1 MPLRTPKAPH
11 HLMTQS
17 RDQVWPPIN
26 QPANQ
31 IQLVGKYKYLILCWV
46 HVKVDKIHE
55 SGLAFQS
62 NPDTKLKLK
71 RSLQLIFMIVIETAV
86 ESEVRKSCEGWRLA
100 RREV

>member
-1 MPLRTPKAPH
+1 M
-11 HLMTQS
+11 
-17 RDQVWPPIN
+17 
-26 QPANQ
+26 
-31 IQLVGKYKYLILCWV
+31 
-46 HVKVDKIHE
+46 KVDKIHE

-86 ESEVRKSCEGWRLA
+86 ESEVRKSFEGWRLA